1 MSDERRNRPS
11 ASGMERLALCPG
23 SWNLESTLPP
33 EPESEDAASGTR
45 IHAAL
50 AGENVTLSHEERD
63 TLETLDRLEM
73 DAVRTV
79 FGFLKDAALREH
91 RQWFF
96 LKGVPAFSGKPD
108 VVYCVGTDILIL
120 DAKTG
125 RNDTPIA
132 ANNIQLRA
140 LAVLW
145 DDRNLYQVSSI
156 TVGILAPWQENR
168 LTLARYD
175 RDNLDAAREEI
186 LGVLKRAED
195 PNAPRVPSI
204 EACRYCRAR
213 GVCPEARAVALALPV
228 AETPEL
234 PTPTRTPEA
243 FAAALTGD
251 ELSACLT
258 RGRLFDRIHEAIRD
272 EAKRRMTA
280 GETIPGWT
288 LKPGTKR
295 TTITDPQA
303 VFQRFA
309 ALGGTAEQFMR
320 VVKVTNGKLESAVR
334 DVTGAKGV
342 SLKQTMAALVEGAS
356 EEKETNPSLE
366 EV

>member
-63 TLETLDRLEM
+63 TLEIIKRLEEEAIQIAFEGQAPRSLFREERM
-73 DAVRTV
+73 W
-79 FGFLKDAALREH
+79 FGDK
-91 RQWFF
+91 
-96 LKGVPAFSGKPD
+96 FSGKPD
-108 VVYCVGTDILIL
+108 VYATLHAHKLIL

-125 RNDTPIA
+125 RNETPIA

-140 LAVLW
+140 LAVLADYVTW
-145 DDRNLYQVSSI
+145 NLSDSI

-168 LTLARYD
+168 ITLARYD
-175 RDNLDAAREEI
+175 RANLDAAREEI

-243 FAAALTGD
+243 LAAALTGD

-309 ALGGTAEQFMR
+309 ALGGTAEQFMGA
-320 VVKVTNGKLESAVR
+320 VKVTNGKLESAVR

-342 SLKQTMAALVEGAS
+342 GLKQTMAALVEGAS
-356 EEKETNPSLE
+356 EEKETSPSLE